1 VSASLKGGVC
11 PRGKPNAPTPEA
23 VLTRILLVTGKGG
36 VGKTSVAAATA
47 VRASVAG
54 ARVLVTSTD
63 PAHSLADCLA
73 HPLSDTPV
81 PITCPPAGV
90 GRVRPAPR
98 GHLVAQQIDA
108 QARLERHWGAVRG
121 YLTTVLAT
129 GGLDEVRAE
138 ELVLLPGLDELF
150 SLIDLRHHA
159 TSGEYDLIVVD
170 CAPTAETLRLLAL
183 PDALRWYAD
192 RLLGAG
198 RRVARLARPL
208 GLHRGPE
215 GRGMPIPGDEVFD
228 TVEEVHA
235 DLAAVHTLLQDG
247 ERTSVRLVTNPE
259 RLAVAE
265 AMRTAT
271 SLGLFGYAIDAVIAN
286 RALPRE
292 VRDPYLLR
300 WKERHEEHLETLRS
314 AFGDLPV
321 LEAPLLR
328 DEPIGV
334 AALAGLADAIYG
346 RRDATSV
353 LHRSPP
359 FELRREGDDHL
370 LRLVLPFATSDD
382 LELSRR
388 GEELHLKVAGVRR
401 TLALPASLRSADV
414 VAAGLRDGAL
424 TVRFRVP
431 SDLGVT

>member
-1 VSASLKGGVC
+1 MRPAG
-11 PRGKPNAPTPEA
+11 RADTEA
-23 VLTRILLVTGKGG
+23 ALTRILLVTGKGG

-47 VRASVAG
+47 VLAAVGG

-63 PAHSLADCLA
+63 PAHSLADA
-73 HPLSDTPV
+73 FGQPLSDAPTPV
-81 PITCPPAGV
+81 DDVEAGHASPS
-90 GRVRPAPR
+90 GRSSGR
-98 GHLVAQQIDA
+98 LLAQQIDA

-121 YLTTVLAT
+121 YLTTVLAA

-150 SLIDLRHHA
+150 SLIDLRHRVA
-159 TSGEYDLIVVD
+159 SGDHDLIVVD

-208 GLHRGPE
+208 GLPRGTD
-215 GRGMPIPGDEVFD
+215 GRGMPIPDDEVFD

-235 DLAAVHTLLQDG
+235 DLAAVHMLLQDA

-271 SLGLFGYAIDAVIAN
+271 SLSLFGYAIDAVIAN
-286 RALPRE
+286 RALPDE
-292 VRDPYLLR
+292 VTDPYLRR
-300 WKERHEEHLETLRS
+300 WKQRHEEHLATLRS
-314 AFGDLPV
+314 VFGHLPV
-321 LEAPLLR
+321 LEAPLLP
-328 DEPIGV
+328 DEPIGT
-334 AALAGLADAIYG
+334 AALARLASATYG
-346 RRDATSV
+346 DRDVTGV
-353 LHRSPP
+353 LHASPP
-359 FELRREGDDHL
+359 FELRRDGDEHI
-370 LRLVLPFATSDD
+370 LRLALPFATSDD
-382 LELSRR
+382 LDVHRR
-388 GEELHLKVAGVRR
+388 GDELHLKVAGVRR
-401 TLALPASLRSADV
+401 TIALPASLQAAEV

-424 TVRFRVP
+424 TVRFLAP
-431 SDLGVT
+431 SRMGAP